1 MGRRFRDH
9 SGHQK
14 PFDRE
19 SVRSI
24 VGNVLIYLGY
34 VPQNPKGKD
43 QPPMGGDLVDQLI
56 CRTDAVLGQHE
67 AFISREL
74 ANRVLAAKRARFKVQ
89 RRQARVYLLTGLL
102 HCNGCG
108 GPMRGFRKRWGDKGY
123 QYRHYGA
130 VCRPRWMSPDADALE
145 AQVVGLLEAL
155 ELPPQLQEAIRSR
168 TREQG
173 GLVPEKDE
181 ARQAVARL
189 QGKLHR
195 LREMRLEGE
204 YSKEEYAIRKS
215 QLLQELQKWE
225 QGQADYD
232 LDRALLDLSNVAEIL
247 RQGPPAAQKKAIHSI
262 FERIEVNERG
272 QITKAVPR
280 QWCRPLFVTL
290 QSLLCDM
297 GGGRGTPIPHYVARL
312 DALLATIG

>member
-1 MGRRFRDH
+1 MI
-9 SGHQK
+9 
-14 PFDRE
+14 E
-19 SVRSI
+19 I
-24 VGNVLIYLGY
+24 V
-34 VPQNPKGKD
+34 
-43 QPPMGGDLVDQLI
+43 
-56 CRTDAVLGQHE
+56 H
-67 AFISREL
+67 
-74 ANRVLAAKRARFKVQ
+74 
-89 RRQARVYLLTGLL
+89 
-102 HCNGCG
+102 
-108 GPMRGFRKRWGDKGY
+108 
-123 QYRHYGA
+123 
-130 VCRPRWMSPDADALE
+130 
-145 AQVVGLLEAL
+145 
-155 ELPPQLQEAIRSR
+155 
-168 TREQG
+168 
-173 GLVPEKDE
+173 
-181 ARQAVARL
+181 
-189 QGKLHR
+189 
-195 LREMRLEGE
+195 
-204 YSKEEYAIRKS
+204 AIRKS